1 MNLRIA
7 FRHMDHSDSIEAY
20 VKKELEEKVYKF
32 LQHEDD
38 QATID
43 VVLDAA
49 RIHHHHKVEIRL
61 NSKHYH
67 LIASNEGADLYE
79 QIVIVVKLLVQE
91 IKKQKERN
99 LDKRNHP
106 QLKKDKFEDGLL
118 DDEEIAE

>member
-1 MNLRIA
+1 MNIRIA

-20 VKKELEEKVYKF
+20 VKKELEKMYKF

-38 QATID
+38 LVTID

-49 RIHHHHKVEIRL
+49 RVHHHHHVEIRL

-67 LIASNEGADLYE
+67 LVASTEGADLYE
-79 QIVIVVKLLVQE
+79 QIVQAVKNMVHE

-106 QLKKDKFEDGLL
+106 QIKKDKFEEGTL
-118 DDEEIAE
+118 DDDEIAE